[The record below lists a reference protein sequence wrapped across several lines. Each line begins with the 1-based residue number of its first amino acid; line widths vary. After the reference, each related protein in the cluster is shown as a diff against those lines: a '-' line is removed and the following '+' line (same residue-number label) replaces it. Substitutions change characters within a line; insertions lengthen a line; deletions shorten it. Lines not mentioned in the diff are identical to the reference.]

1 MSVSLEYLQ
10 RCSVQTGYQVPP
22 LEKIV
27 RLGDMAGDVARHPL
41 LGRVLT
47 LKGGTALNLCFG
59 PPKRLS
65 VDLDFNYTG
74 HRDREKM
81 LVDRQRVE
89 EAVSELARRKGYRVQ
104 QSRDAFAGRKFYLV
118 YRSVLGPEERIELDL
133 NFLFRVPI
141 AGTRKGELWQPGE
154 LDRPE
159 VRMISLQEIVIGK
172 MLAMLDRG
180 AARDVWDLANLPEPA
195 NDVRGL
201 PSFRAW
207 FIALS
212 AILDHPLPTYTLN
225 RLEGLVTQRA
235 VVEQLAPLLSV
246 DAPLRA
252 EDLVKPAWAEIS
264 EFLTLKPNES
274 SYIASIERGE
284 VRPDTLFVD
293 DPEAAERLA
302 QHPAVLW
309 KVANVRAHLKR
320 RRPGNSAS

>member
-1 MSVSLEYLQ
+1 MSVSQEYLQ
-10 RCSVQTGYQVPP
+10 RCSVQTGYRVPP

-27 RLGDMAGDVARHPL
+27 RLGDLAGDVARHPL
-41 LGRVLT
+41 LGRVLA

-89 EAVSELARRKGYRVQ
+89 EAVVELARRKGYRVQ
-104 QSRDAFAGRKFYLV
+104 LSRNAFAGRKFYLV
-118 YRSVLGPEERIELDL
+118 YRSVLGPEERLELDL

-141 AGTRKGELWQPGE
+141 AATRKGELWQPGE

-252 EDLVKPAWAEIS
+252 EDLVKPTWAEIS

-284 VRPDTLFVD
+284 VHPEMLFVD
-293 DPEAAERLA
+293 DPEAAQRLA
-302 QHPAVLW
+302 EHPAILW
-309 KVANVRAHLKR
+309 KVANVRAHLKK
-320 RRPGNSAS
+320 RRPGNSAN